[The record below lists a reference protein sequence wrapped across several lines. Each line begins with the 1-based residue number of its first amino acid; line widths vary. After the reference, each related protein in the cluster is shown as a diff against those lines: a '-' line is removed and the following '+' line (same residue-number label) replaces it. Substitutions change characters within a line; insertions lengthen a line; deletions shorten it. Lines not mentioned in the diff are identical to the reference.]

1 MRPGTQDRAVDPP
14 LNAPAT
20 PTTPAPRQDG
30 SAHCAPAWRL
40 DASRG
45 LLVSTEGVW
54 GAGKTTAAELAGE
67 QLRTAG
73 FTVAVLHYGPRPGTI
88 GKLSQFL
95 ESQPL
100 RTRTGTGG
108 YAHAHHATVDVLLR
122 LCREAHQH
130 QTFYEPA
137 LAEND
142 VVIIDHG
149 VYSKLAWA
157 LTVLAETQPASPTG
171 QILQR
176 LHEVVAP
183 WFLHPDL
190 AVFLNTPW
198 PLARERAIARGRG
211 GGNPA
216 AIERLLFLPRYEA
229 AYRPVLDA
237 HRARI
242 LRIPVGLRAAPDVA
256 AEMTAAITER
266 LRAPLSALRAG
277 DFDEMSSP
285 CPS

>member
-1 MRPGTQDRAVDPP
+1 MRPGTQGSAVGPP
-14 LNAPAT
+14 RHAATTPAT
-20 PTTPAPRQDG
+20 PAGPPDPAAGRT
-30 SAHCAPAWRL
+30 PAWRL
-40 DASRG
+40 SGPRG

-54 GAGKTTAAELAGE
+54 GAGKTTTAELAGE
-67 QLRTAG
+67 KLRAAG

-88 GKLSQFL
+88 GRLSEVL

-100 RTRTGTGG
+100 RSRTGAGG
-108 YAHAHHATVDVLLR
+108 YAHAHHATADVLLR

-130 QTFYEPA
+130 QTSYEPA
-137 LAEND
+137 LAEHD

-149 VYSKLAWA
+149 VYSKIAWA
-157 LTVLAETQPASPTG
+157 LTVLIEAQPNAPTDST
-171 QILQR
+171 LQH
-176 LHEVVAP
+176 LHDIVAP
-183 WFLHPDL
+183 WFLHPEL

-229 AYRPVLDA
+229 AYRRVLDT
-237 HRARI
+237 HRPRV
-242 LRIPVGLRAAPDVA
+242 LRIRVDLREAPDVA
-256 AEMTAAITER
+256 DEMAAAITGR
-266 LRAPLSALRAG
+266 LRTPQPAPRSRDL
-277 DFDEMSSP
+277 DEMSAL

>member
-1 MRPGTQDRAVDPP
+1 MRPGTQGSTVGPP
-14 LNAPAT
+14 LNTDPAPSARPPAPAGLC
-20 PTTPAPRQDG
+20 P
-30 SAHCAPAWRL
+30 PAWRL
-40 DASRG
+40 GSTRG

-54 GAGKTTAAELAGE
+54 GAGKTTTAELAGN
-67 QLRTAG
+67 QLRAAG

-88 GKLSQFL
+88 RRLSEVL
-95 ESQPL
+95 ETQPL
-100 RTRTGTGG
+100 RARTGAGG
-108 YAHAHHATVDVLLR
+108 YALAHHATVDVLLR

-137 LAEND
+137 QAEHD

-149 VYSKLAWA
+149 VYSKIAWA
-157 LTVLAETQPASPTG
+157 LTVLTETQPDAPAEET
-171 QILQR
+171 LQR
-176 LHEVVAP
+176 LLDIVAP

-229 AYRPVLDA
+229 AYRRVLDA
-237 HRARI
+237 HRPHV
-242 LRIPVGLRAAPDVA
+242 LPLQVGLREASEVA
-256 AEMTAAITER
+256 DEMAAAITGR
-266 LRAPLSALRAG
+266 LRASLPAPRPHDL
-277 DFDEMSSP
+277 DEMSAL

>member
-1 MRPGTQDRAVDPP
+1 MRPGTQ
-14 LNAPAT
+14 
-20 PTTPAPRQDG
+20 G
-30 SAHCAPAWRL
+30 SAVGPPPHAATATITPEPAADRHPVWRL
-40 DASRG
+40 GGARG

-54 GAGKTTAAELAGE
+54 GAGKTTSAELAGD
-67 QLRTAG
+67 QLRAAG

-88 GKLSQFL
+88 GRLSEVL
-95 ESQPL
+95 ETQPL
-100 RTRTGTGG
+100 RARTGAGG
-108 YAHAHHATVDVLLR
+108 YELAHHATVDVLLR

-137 LAEND
+137 LAEYD

-149 VYSKLAWA
+149 VYSKIAWA
-157 LTVLAETQPASPTG
+157 LTVLTETQPDAPADGT
-171 QILQR
+171 LQG

-216 AIERLLFLPRYEA
+216 AIERLLFLPQYEA
-229 AYRPVLDA
+229 AYRRVLDA
-237 HRARI
+237 HRPRVLPI
-242 LRIPVGLRAAPDVA
+242 RVGLREAPEVA
-256 AEMTAAITER
+256 DEMAAAIADR
-266 LRAPLSALRAG
+266 LRAP
-277 DFDEMSSP
+277 
-285 CPS
+285 CPTPVPATSTR